1 MKKIV
6 AFTTLIIILLAFIMA
21 CGGSKNCPAY
31 SKATTEQ
38 SAEEN
43 S

>member
-6 AFTTLIIILLAFIMA
+6 AFTALVIFLFIFIIA